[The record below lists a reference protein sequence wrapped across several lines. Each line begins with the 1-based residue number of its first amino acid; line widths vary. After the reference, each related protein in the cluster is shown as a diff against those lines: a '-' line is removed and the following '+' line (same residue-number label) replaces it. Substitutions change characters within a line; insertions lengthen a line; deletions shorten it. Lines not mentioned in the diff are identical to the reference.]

1 MIEFGFDENGNFY
14 VRQVYRSK
22 NDSPKRKGKG
32 RSLVVFPASYVV
44 VDLETTGLDTDF
56 CDIIEIGAIRYVN
69 GEKTGEFST
78 LVKPLEPLDEYIT
91 ELTGI
96 TDEMLENA
104 PPAADVLKDFL
115 AFIGSDLIVGYN
127 VSFDINFLY
136 DKINEFLSLIFSN
149 NFIDVMRIARRVLP
163 DAKNHKLL
171 TVTKHLKISNTI
183 AHRALADCE
192 MCAAVYEEFKKRI
205 VADGGT
211 FEEFSAQFRKPDFKA
226 ADVIA
231 TKTDFDETHP
241 LFGKVCVFTGA
252 LEKMPRRDAMQL
264 VVNLGGVCA
273 DHVTKKTDFLILGNY
288 DFCSSVKNGKS
299 TKMKY
304 AEALILK
311 GASIEV
317 LSENVFY
324 DLVLESN

>member
-1 MIEFGFDENGNFY
+1 MIGFGFLEN
-14 VRQVYRSK
+14 SH
-22 NDSPKRKGKG
+22 PKREGKGK
-32 RSLVVFPASYVV
+32 SLVAFPSSYIV
-44 VDLETTGLDTDF
+44 VDLETTGLDSCF
-56 CDIIEIGAIRYVN
+56 CDIIEIGAIRYID
-69 GEKTGEFST
+69 GKKAEEFST
-78 LVKPLEPLDEYIT
+78 FVKPFEPLDEYIT

-104 PPAADVLKDFL
+104 PPAADALKDFL
-115 AFIGSDLIVGYN
+115 AFVGSDLIVGYN

-171 TVTKHLKISNTI
+171 TVAKHLKIPNTI

-192 MCAAVYEEFKKRI
+192 TCAAVYEELKRRI
-205 VADGGT
+205 VADGDT
-211 FEEFSAQFRKPDFKA
+211 FEEFLTRFRKHKQKA
-226 ADVIA
+226 ADVVA

-252 LEKMPRRDAMQL
+252 LEKMPRHDAMQL
-264 VVNLGGVCA
+264 VVNLGGICA

-324 DLVLESN
+324 DLVLGDN